1 MSSGSRSFLEQKR
14 VVGPFQCN
22 CHILACPRT
31 GDALVVDPG
40 DEPSKLLR
48 AVEEMKTPSGQSIRV
63 KYLLHTHAHLD
74 HIGATRKLK
83 EAWGTEGAQ
92 IALHRGD
99 EEIYLNLQKQGQ
111 LFGLQYDA
119 PLPIDE
125 FLEDGR
131 LLEVGDL
138 RLEVIHTPGHSPG
151 GVCFRLKEDASLG
164 VQGRVFSGDT
174 LFQGSVGR
182 TDLWGADQE
191 QMFRS
196 IRERLFSLE
205 DDLPVCP
212 GHGPDTRI
220 GVEKRENPFV
230 GEGSTRRYFT

>member
-1 MSSGSRSFLEQKR
+1 MPSGRSLILEQKR

-22 CHILACPRT
+22 CHILACART
-31 GDALVVDPG
+31 GEALLVDPG
-40 DEPSKLLR
+40 DEPAKLLR
-48 AVEEMKTPSGQSIRV
+48 AVEEMKTESGQRLQV

-74 HIGATRKLK
+74 HIGGTRKLK
-83 EAWGTEGAQ
+83 EAWGDAGAR
-92 IALHRGD
+92 IALHAGD
-99 EEIYLNLQKQGQ
+99 EEIYRNLQQQGQ
-111 LFGLQYDA
+111 LFGLQYDE

-151 GVCFRLKEDASLG
+151 GVCFRLKEDAALG
-164 VQGRVFSGDT
+164 VRGRVFSGDT

-182 TDLWGADQE
+182 TDLWGANQD

-196 IRERLFSLE
+196 IRERLFSLD

-212 GHGPDTRI
+212 GHGPDTQI
-220 GVEKRENPFV
+220 GVEKRENPFI
-230 GEGSTRRYFT
+230 GAGSGRRYFT